1 MKKFQVCTL
10 SLLLGSTFALTQVSR
25 AASNEPPLF
34 IQVKQVTR
42 WFVGKFDN
50 AEQVAN
56 QPNVPLITMS
66 NCMVRLEGKNI
77 SRHSRAVYLEQKTNG
92 VPFRV
97 RFYSFSKGD
106 KGVKLSIR
114 RFVDEDQVLGICD
127 SPKSQRV
134 VSMDNIVTQSCEVEV
149 TREAQSYSGN
159 NEPDGC
165 PTTIFP
171 GGKVVSEVTIKRRGT
186 DSLDKFFDAEGNE
199 KSGTEI
205 EFRRIPFK
213 KRISS

>member
-1 MKKFQVCTL
+1 MKKFQACTL

-66 NCMVRLEGKNI
+66 NCAVRLEGKNI

-106 KGVKLSIR
+106 RGVKLSIR
-114 RFVDEDQVLGICD
+114 RFVDENKVLGICD
-127 SPKSQRV
+127 RPIFQRV
-134 VSMDNIVTQSCEVEV
+134 VNTDNIVTQSCEVEV
-149 TREAQSYSGN
+149 IREARSYSGN

-165 PTTIFP
+165 PTSFP
-171 GGKVVSEVTIKRRGT
+171 GGKVVSEVTIKRRSI
-186 DSLDKFFDAEGNE
+186 DSLDRIIDADGNQRF
-199 KSGTEI
+199 GTEI
-205 EFRRIPFK
+205 EFRRIPSN
-213 KRISS
+213 KRKSP